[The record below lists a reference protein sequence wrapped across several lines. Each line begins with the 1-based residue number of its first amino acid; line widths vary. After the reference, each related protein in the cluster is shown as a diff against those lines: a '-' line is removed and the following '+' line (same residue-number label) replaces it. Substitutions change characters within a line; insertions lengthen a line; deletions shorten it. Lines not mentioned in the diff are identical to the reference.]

1 MSTFKKAAKSN
12 QKVHRERHQP
22 AGREHL
28 GILEKKKDYKK
39 RAEDQHTKDEYVFTL
54 LNTFLRNRLQTPIIL

>member
-1 MSTFKKAAKSN
+1 MSTWKKAAKSN

-28 GILEKKKDYKK
+28 GILEKKKDYKR
-39 RAEDQHTKDEYVFTL
+39 RADDQHEKDE
-54 LNTFLRNRLQTPIIL
+54 